1 MVPKCKNSLFQIR
14 SNIFNFG
21 TGEITGPVK
30 ITPSVLGTRPCW
42 LELHSSR
49 VVASPTPS
57 ATPVEFLRTPRDT
70 HQLRLAR
77 ARPRDPLVFLQPTG
91 RAARVF
97 GVVSLTRALGRRRV
111 KHPSVDHSIPSRVS
125 AQHNDSLACRCRA
138 LPPSSRR
145 QGRRE
150 TPRARLRA
158 TEKGRGWWKLVQH
171 VGGAGARCI
180 GGRTMSSILY
190 FHARVFLIA
199 KRCFLKKIF
208 IRKLLR
214 KLY

>member
-1 MVPKCKNSLFQIR
+1 MQIMGDMWYL
-14 SNIFNFG
+14 S
-21 TGEITGPVK
+21 VK
-30 ITPSVLGTRPCW
+30 IPCFKFVVISLILEREKSRGPWKLHRRYSVVGTRPCW

-180 GGRTMSSILY
+180 GGRTMSSIGW
-190 FHARVFLIA
+190 R
-199 KRCFLKKIF
+199 
-208 IRKLLR
+208 LR
-214 KLY
+214 LCL